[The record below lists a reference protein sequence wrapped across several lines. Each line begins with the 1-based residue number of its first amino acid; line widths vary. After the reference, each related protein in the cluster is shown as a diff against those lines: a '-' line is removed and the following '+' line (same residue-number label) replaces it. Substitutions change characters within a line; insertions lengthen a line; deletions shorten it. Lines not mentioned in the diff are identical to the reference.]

1 MGDCACVF
9 MSKMAHITSVNM
21 SLTRAL
27 EERSI
32 KECVYILKSLLLPAV
47 SYIRYLLK
55 EKNCV

>member
-27 EERSI
+27 EGEAS
-32 KECVYILKSLLLPAV
+32 KNVYIF
-47 SYIRYLLK
+47 
-55 EKNCV
+55 